1 MFVLHSR
8 KTLRCSS
15 LWCVVCTGPSALKWE
30 RIPDDKFNSIIA
42 FLGTKLA
49 SRLFSGASCKH
60 IVHDCLPFGHEF
72 AVSNPIAVGYVCPR
86 IPAEHVSETM
96 QLRALPA
103 LAEHAAQFCTLAMV
117 VERQSLTDL
126 LRNTLAGQHF
136 LWTAGCSR
144 ASHALFFFGLR
155 TPYIQA
161 TRLTPFACV
170 HPAAPFGSSDYEG
183 VPRFFDAFGTMKS
196 STVGGLTE
204 LRKTYVCLGYMYSI
218 DLTKFEGGSS
228 FAEFMTAATCTPLA
242 VQIKAFGMGGY
253 ANKKVESVG
262 EKGRCAEEDGVPIVG
277 VPLSSTD
284 TLRLRRIAGS

>member
-1 MFVLHSR
+1 MFVLHAR

-49 SRLFSGASCKH
+49 ARLFSGASCKH

-103 LAEHAAQFCTLAMV
+103 VAEHAAQFCTLAMV

-144 ASHALFFFGLR
+144 ASHALFFFSACARPIYRQHDSHLLR
-155 TPYIQA
+155 VCTLQHLLEALI
-161 TRLTPFACV
+161 TRGCHVSL
-170 HPAAPFGSSDYEG
+170 
-183 VPRFFDAFGTMKS
+183 M
-196 STVGGLTE
+196 
-204 LRKTYVCLGYMYSI
+204 
-218 DLTKFEGGSS
+218 
-228 FAEFMTAATCTPLA
+228 PL
-242 VQIKAFGMGGY
+242 V
-253 ANKKVESVG
+253 
-262 EKGRCAEEDGVPIVG
+262 
-277 VPLSSTD
+277 L
-284 TLRLRRIAGS
+284 